1 MIRKLL
7 VPAFAALLLAGCITD
22 YGYRG
27 YGGAGDYYY
36 GRPSVEYRYYGGYGG
51 YYGGWGGYYPY
62 ATPYGY
68 GGYGYPYRYAY
79 PYRYGYGPYGYPGYR
94 APYYNYPRYN
104 GHGGGH
110 GHGYNGGY
118 NGGGHNGGGYHGG
131 GYGGGGYNHG
141 NRPNRPG
148 GWAGQVPTPQPGV
161 QPGPR
166 PDGQQGGRP
175 GSVRPPRGPEAS
187 NEPRPMPRNNTPRH
201 PSAGRERV
209 PRQEP

>member
-118 NGGGHNGGGYHGG
+118 NGGGYNGGGYH
-131 GYGGGGYNHG
+131 GGGGYNHG

-175 GSVRPPRGPEAS
+175 GSVRPPQGPEAS